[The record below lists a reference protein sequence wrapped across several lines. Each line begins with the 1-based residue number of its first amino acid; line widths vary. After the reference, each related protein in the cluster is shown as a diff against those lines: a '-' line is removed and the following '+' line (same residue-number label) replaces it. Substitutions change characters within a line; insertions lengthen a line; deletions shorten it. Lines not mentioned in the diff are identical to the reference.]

1 MVWGWSAPEDEG
13 SSPAGGSRFQ
23 DHNAVEHP
31 PRQSTAIDGNPMG
44 TSDLDG
50 DDHDATHRLPI
61 NRHFHEMPNQSNL
74 EKEMINYYGPPADGS
89 RGGGRKSTSRDWGA
103 G

>member
-1 MVWGWSAPEDEG
+1 MLANNARIMMP
-13 SSPAGGSRFQ
+13 SSTLHGNR
-23 DHNAVEHP
+23 
-31 PRQSTAIDGNPMG
+31 RQSTAIDGNPMG

-74 EKEMINYYGPPADGS
+74 EKEMINYGPPADGS